1 MRRTLV
7 AELLDSDAGSADE
20 VRASLRDLDRINRW
34 FGGVH
39 TTARMLRRMAHHSN
53 GKRISALD
61 VAAAS
66 SQVMVLAAERAG
78 VKLDVT
84 RLDRAASH
92 FQGQGG
98 VVGDA
103 LRLPFR
109 DGAFDV
115 VHSCLFLHHL
125 PAPEADLFLQDALRV
140 ARIAVLVNDLRR
152 DQFHWLS
159 VKVASPILFSRITQ
173 HDGPASVRQAYSR
186 DELVAIAEATGARTE
201 IKRSFFFRFAMIL
214 WKR

>member
-34 FGGVH
+34 FGGVD
-39 TTARMLRRMAHHSN
+39 TTAHMLLRVAVDFNLERL
-53 GKRISALD
+53 SALD

-66 SQVMVLAAERAG
+66 SQVVESAAERVD
-78 VKLDVT
+78 VKIDVT

-92 FQGQGG
+92 FQGQAG

-103 LRLPFR
+103 LRLPFQ

-125 PAPEADLFLQDALRV
+125 SEPKATLFLQDALRV
-140 ARIAVLVNDLRR
+140 ARRAVLVNDLRR
-152 DQFHWLS
+152 SRFHWLS
-159 VKVASPILFSRITQ
+159 VKIASPILFSRITQ
-173 HDGPASVRQAYSR
+173 HDGPASVRQAYARS
-186 DELVAIAEATGARTE
+186 ELAAISKATGARWE
-201 IKRSFFFRFAMIL
+201 IKNSFFFRFAMIL

>member
-1 MRRTLV
+1 MRRELV

-39 TTARMLRRMAHHSN
+39 TTARMLRQVA
-53 GKRISALD
+53 ISPHGERLAVLD

-66 SQVMVLAAERAG
+66 SRVVERAAKQAG
-78 VKLDVT
+78 VDVDVT

-92 FQGQGG
+92 FQGQAG

-103 LRLPFR
+103 LRLPLK
-109 DGAFDV
+109 DGSFDV

-125 PAPEADLFLQDALRV
+125 RAPEATLFLRDSLRV
-140 ARIAVLVNDLRR
+140 ARLAVLVNDLRR
-152 DQFHWLS
+152 SQLHLLS
-159 VKVASPILFSRITQ
+159 VKAASPILFSRITQ
-173 HDGPASVRQAYSR
+173 HDGPASVRQAYTR
-186 DELVAIAEATGARTE
+186 DELAEIAATTGARWA
-201 IKRSFFFRFAMIL
+201 IQHSFFFRFAMIL

>member
-20 VRASLRDLDRINRW
+20 VHASLRDLDRINRW
-34 FGGVH
+34 FGGVD
-39 TTARMLRRMAHHSN
+39 TTARMLRRVADDQHA
-53 GKRISALD
+53 KRLSVLD

-66 SQVMVLAAERAG
+66 SRVVGLAAKQSAVDVR
-78 VKLDVT
+78 VT

-103 LRLPFR
+103 LRLPFKE
-109 DGAFDV
+109 GAFDV

-125 PAPEADLFLQDALRV
+125 PAAEAALFLQDSLRV
-140 ARIAVLVNDLRR
+140 ARRAVLVNDLRR
-152 DQFHWLS
+152 DQLHWLS
-159 VKVASPILFSRITQ
+159 VKAASPILFSRITQ
-173 HDGPASVRQAYSR
+173 HDGPASVRQAYTRS
-186 DELVAIAEATGARTE
+186 ELAVISETTGARWE
-201 IKRSFFFRFAMIL
+201 IKNSFFFRFALIL

>member
-20 VRASLRDLDRINRW
+20 VRAWLRDLDRINRW

-39 TTARMLRRMAHHSN
+39 TTARMLRRVADDQPAERLSV
-53 GKRISALD
+53 LD

-66 SQVMVLAAERAG
+66 SRVVELAAKQAG
-78 VKLDVT
+78 LDVRVT

-92 FQGQGG
+92 FPGQGG

-103 LRLPFR
+103 LRLPFK
-109 DGAFDV
+109 DGAFDA

-125 PAPEADLFLQDALRV
+125 PGPEAALFLQDALRV
-140 ARIAVLVNDLRR
+140 ARRAVLVNDLRR
-152 DQFHWLS
+152 STFHWLS
-159 VKVASPILFSRITQ
+159 VKIASPILFSRITQ
-173 HDGPASVRQAYSR
+173 HDGPASVRQAYARS
-186 DELVAIAEATGARTE
+186 ELAAISKATGARWE
-201 IKRSFFFRFAMIL
+201 IKNSFFFRFAMIL

>member
-1 MRRTLV
+1 MRREHV

-39 TTARMLRRMAHHSN
+39 TTARMLQQVAQAH
-53 GKRISALD
+53 KRDRLAVLD

-66 SQVMVLAAERAG
+66 SRVVELAALRAE
-78 VKLDVT
+78 VSADVT
-84 RLDRAASH
+84 RLDRAATH
-92 FQGQGG
+92 FQGNAGI
-98 VVGDA
+98 VGDA

-109 DGAFDV
+109 DCAFDV

-125 PAPEADLFLQDALRV
+125 RAPEAALFLQDSLRV
-140 ARIAVLVNDLRR
+140 ARVAVLVNDLRR
-152 DQFHWLS
+152 SQMHWLS
-159 VKVASPILFSRITQ
+159 VKAASPVLFSRITR
-173 HDGPASVRQAYSR
+173 HDGPASVKQAYTR
-186 DELVAIAEATGARTE
+186 EELSAIAKATGARWE
-201 IKRSFFFRFAMIL
+201 ITNSFFFRFAMIV

>member
-1 MRRTLV
+1 V
-7 AELLDSDAGSADE
+7 AHDHNEERLS
-20 VRASLRDLDRINRW
+20 V
-34 FGGVH
+34 
-39 TTARMLRRMAHHSN
+39 
-53 GKRISALD
+53 LD

-66 SQVMVLAAERAG
+66 SRVVERAAKQAEM
-78 VKLDVT
+78 VVNVT
-84 RLDRAASH
+84 RLDRAATH
-92 FQGQGG
+92 FDGQAG

-125 PAPEADLFLQDALRV
+125 RAPEAALFLQDSLRV

-152 DQFHWLS
+152 SQLHWLS
-159 VKVASPILFSRITQ
+159 VKAASPVLFSRITR
-173 HDGPASVRQAYSR
+173 HDGPASVKRAYVR
-186 DELVAIAEATGARTE
+186 EELAEIAEATGAQWE
-201 IKRSFFFRFAMIL
+201 IKDSFFFRYAMIL

>member
-7 AELLDSDAGSADE
+7 AELLDTDAGSVDE

-39 TTARMLRRMAHHSN
+39 TTARMLRRVADDRQAERVSV
-53 GKRISALD
+53 LD

-66 SQVMVLAAERAG
+66 SRVVDLAAQQAG
-78 VKLDVT
+78 VDVRVT

-103 LRLPFR
+103 LRLPFQ

-125 PAPEADLFLQDALRV
+125 PAPEAALFLQDSLRV
-140 ARIAVLVNDLRR
+140 ARHAVLVNDLRR
-152 DQFHWLS
+152 SQWHWLS
-159 VKVASPILFSRITQ
+159 VKTASPILFSRITQ
-173 HDGPASVRQAYSR
+173 HDGPASVQRAFTR
-186 DELVAIAEATGARTE
+186 AELAEIAEATGARWET
-201 IKRSFFFRFAMIL
+201 KSSFFFRFAMIL

>member
-1 MRRTLV
+1 MRRELV
-7 AELLDSDAGSADE
+7 AELLDTDAGSANE

-39 TTARMLRRMAHHSN
+39 TTARMLRRVAHDHIGERMSV
-53 GKRISALD
+53 LD

-66 SQVMVLAAERAG
+66 SRVVERAA
-78 VKLDVT
+78 KQAEMDVDVM

-92 FQGQGG
+92 FEGTAGI
-98 VVGDA
+98 VGDA
-103 LRLPFR
+103 LRLPFK

-125 PAPEADLFLQDALRV
+125 RATEAALFLQDSLRV

-152 DQFHWLS
+152 SQLHWLS
-159 VKVASPILFSRITQ
+159 VKAASPLLFSRITQ
-173 HDGPASVRQAYSR
+173 HDAPASVKRAYIR
-186 DELVAIAEATGARTE
+186 EELGEIAEATGAHWD
-201 IKRSFFFRFAMIL
+201 IKDSFFFRFAMIV

>member
-20 VRASLRDLDRINRW
+20 VRASLGDLDRINRW

-39 TTARMLRRMAHHSN
+39 TTAGMLRRVADHTYADPLSV
-53 GKRISALD
+53 LD

-66 SQVMVLAAERAG
+66 SRVVDLAAMQAG
-78 VKLDVT
+78 VDVRVT

-92 FQGQGG
+92 FQGQAG

-103 LRLPFR
+103 LRLPFQE
-109 DGAFDV
+109 GAFDV

-125 PAPEADLFLQDALRV
+125 RAPEATLFLQDALRV
-140 ARIAVLVNDLRR
+140 AKIAVLVNDLRR

-173 HDGPASVRQAYSR
+173 HDGPASVRQAYTH
-186 DELVAIAEATGARTE
+186 DELLAIAEATGARWE
-201 IKRSFFFRFAMIL
+201 IKHSFFFRFAMIL